1 MREFMAFGFFV
12 CNRQAIES
20 AACVNKFKPQKKCH
34 GKCYLK
40 KKLQEQDEKKGSPVQ
55 DIQDP
60 KTAVFFNP
68 VSVLT
73 ELPIVAYFKNQPDFV
88 PAHHGAG
95 HLAIN
100 DPPPNRLA

>member
-1 MREFMAFGFFV
+1 MAFGFFV
-12 CNRQAIES
+12 YNRQAIES
-20 AACVNKFKPQKKCH
+20 TACVNKAKPQKKCH

-40 KKLQEQDEKKGSPVQ
+40 KKLLEQNEKKGGPVQ

-73 ELPIVAYFKNQPDFV
+73 ELPIVAYFKTQPDFV
-88 PAHHGAG
+88 PAQHGG
-95 HLAIN
+95 CYLAIN
-100 DPPPNRLA
+100 DPPPNPLA